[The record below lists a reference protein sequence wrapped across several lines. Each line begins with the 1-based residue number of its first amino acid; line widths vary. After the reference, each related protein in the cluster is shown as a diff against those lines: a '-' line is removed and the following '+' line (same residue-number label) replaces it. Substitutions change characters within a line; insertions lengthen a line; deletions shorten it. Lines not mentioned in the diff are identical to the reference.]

1 MTSVRRDLP
10 SGTVTFLFTDVEGS
24 TRLLHEL
31 GAQGYSE
38 ALAEHRRV
46 LRLAFAT
53 HGGIEVD
60 TQGDAFFVAF
70 PTAPGALAAAA
81 EALTGLEPGPIRVR
95 MGIHTGTPHLA
106 AEGYV
111 GADVQRA
118 ARIAAAGHGG
128 QVLVSAATAS
138 LLGTDQLRDLGEHR
152 LKDLSAHERIYQLGV
167 GIFPPLNSLHQTNL
181 PVPATQF
188 LGRDRELSDLV
199 ALLSREDVRLVTL
212 TGPGG
217 TGKTRLAVQA
227 AGQLAER
234 YPGGVWWVPLASL
247 RDPQLVLPTAGQA
260 LGAKDG
266 VAEHIGDKRVLL
278 LFDNF
283 EHVIAAAVGL
293 SELVAACPHLHVL
306 VTSRELL
313 GVPGEHAFPVPPLQ
327 PSDGMELFLARAR
340 AALPSFVPSP
350 AVPEL
355 CARLENLPLALEL
368 AAARVRLLSPEQLLE
383 RLSRRFDVLK
393 GGRGVDARQQTL
405 RATIEW
411 SHELLN
417 EYEQRLFARLAV
429 FRGGCTLE
437 AAEEVC
443 QADLDTLQSLV
454 DKSLVRVRDG
464 ERFWMLETIREFAAE
479 RLDDSGEAEE
489 MGRRHAQHFLA
500 FAEEVAPNLGGD
512 PGEWLD
518 QLEGEHDNLR
528 AAFDRFHASGE
539 WESAMRLAAAQS
551 RFWIIRGHDAEG
563 RRRLE
568 AALSMNERPT
578 AARGAALNAAAM
590 LAGEDP
596 DDAESARRRAEEA
609 LSIHNE
615 LGDAWGT
622 AFSILQLAGAFTS
635 LHDWLK
641 AQELY
646 ADSARRFEELGDE
659 HQTLVATRLMAW
671 TYFELGDVGRAREL
685 HEENLDR
692 ARRAGNVRIEATTLG
707 ALGEYAL
714 REQRALDALPMLEGA
729 YRIHRRQGD
738 RRNIGVDLVR
748 FAYAAALVGRPGSA
762 ARIMSCAEALYEE
775 SGSAMPF
782 WIADIVAPTLA
793 IIHSHLDEV
802 ALTAEW
808 DAGRPLMTDEAVALA
823 LDPEILSES
832 GVVGGVSDGE
842 PASRGG

>member
-1 MTSVRRDLP
+1 MGKHLP

-24 TRLLHEL
+24 TKLLHAL
-31 GAQGYSE
+31 GAKAYAE
-38 ALAEHRRV
+38 ALAVHRAI
-46 LRLAFAT
+46 LRTAVT
-53 HGGIEVD
+53 GHGGVEVD
-60 TQGDAFFVAF
+60 TQGDAFFIAF

-81 EALTGLEPGPIRVR
+81 EAREALAAGPIRVR
-95 MGIHTGTPHLA
+95 MGLHTGSPHLSD
-106 AEGYV
+106 EGYV
-111 GADVQRA
+111 GADVHRA

-128 QVLVSAATAS
+128 QILVSAASAALLDTA
-138 LLGTDQLRDLGEHR
+138 DLRALGEHR
-152 LKDLSAHERIYQLGV
+152 LKDLNAPERIYQFGHDEHA
-167 GIFPPLNSLHQTNL
+167 PLKTLHQTNL
-181 PVPATQF
+181 PVPATPF
-188 LGRDRELSDLV
+188 LGREAELAELA
-199 ALLSREDVRLVTL
+199 ALLARDEVRLLTL
-212 TGPGG
+212 TGAGG
-217 TGKTRLAVQA
+217 TGKTRLALQSA
-227 AGQLAER
+227 AAAADAF
-234 YPGGVWWVPLASL
+234 PGGVWWVPLAPL
-247 RDPQLVLPTAGQA
+247 RDPVLVLESAASA
-260 LGAKDG
+260 LSASGDL
-266 VAEHIGDKRVLL
+266 AEHIGDTRLL
-278 LFDNF
+278 LVLDNF
-283 EHVIAAAVGL
+283 EHLTRAAADL
-293 SELVAACPHLHVL
+293 APLLARCPKLTLL
-306 VTSRELL
+306 VTSREPLHL
-313 GVPGEHAFPVPPLQ
+313 AGEHEYAVDPLA
-327 PSDGMELFLARAR
+327 PAEAVELFLTRAVAARRDFSANGDV
-340 AALPSFVPSP
+340 AAIC
-350 AVPEL
+350 E
-355 CARLENLPLALEL
+355 RLDHLPLAIEL
-368 AAARVRLLSPEQLLE
+368 AAARVKVLSPQALLARLEQRLPLLAGGAHDLPE
-383 RLSRRFDVLK
+383 RQR
-393 GGRGVDARQQTL
+393 TL

-411 SHELLN
+411 SHELLT
-417 EYEQRLFARLAV
+417 EAEKRLFARLAV

-437 AAEEVC
+437 AAEQVAE
-443 QADLDTLQSLV
+443 ADLDTLHSLV
-454 DKSLVRVRDG
+454 DKSLVRVRPDSG
-464 ERFWMLETIREFAAE
+464 RFWMLETIREFAAE

-500 FAEEVAPNLGGD
+500 LAEEVEPNLGGD

-528 AAFDRFHASGE
+528 AAFDRFRASGE
-539 WESAMRLAAAQS
+539 GESAMRLAAAQS

-568 AALSMNERPT
+568 AALSMSERPT

-685 HEENLDR
+685 HEENLER

-714 REQRALDALPMLEGA
+714 RERRVLDALPMLEGA
-729 YRIHRRQGD
+729 YRIHRRLGD
-738 RRNIGVDLVR
+738 RREIGVDLVR
-748 FAYAAALVGRPGSA
+748 FAYAVALVGRPGSA

-775 SGSAMPF
+775 SGSAVPL
-782 WIADIVAPTLA
+782 WIADIAAPTLA

-808 DAGRPLMTDEAVALA
+808 DAGRSLMTDEAAALA